1 MILAIDPGTT
11 QSGVVLYAGGRVIE
25 SGTHDNR
32 AVLQV
37 IRESGADVLAIERF
51 EARGMAMGDESVV
64 TVIWT
69 GRFQQAWRSPE
80 SVVLVKRSAI
90 KSHLCGTQR
99 AKDANVR
106 AALLDLF
113 GGKDRAIGKK
123 ASPGPLYGV
132 TSHAWAALAVA
143 VTVEAQSR
151 ALAA

>member
-11 QSGVVLYAGGRVIE
+11 QSGVVLYANGRVVE
-25 SGTHDNR
+25 AGTHDNA
-32 AVLQV
+32 AVLRIV
-37 IRESGADVLAIERF
+37 RESEADVLAVERF

-99 AKDANVR
+99 AKDTNVR

-113 GGKDRAIGKK
+113 GGKERAIGKK
-123 ASPGPLYGV
+123 AAPGPLYGV

-143 VTVEAQSR
+143 ITASHQQHAKVA
-151 ALAA
+151 